1 MFENTMLTLA
11 VKLLSP
17 ILIGLVTPFVLDGI
31 KQASAVIDGLPAYA
45 KQGLAIAIASL
56 ATALANLVGTDIP
69 TELALWDGEVVKAL
83 VAGFLAIA
91 IKQHKQLKAKK

>member
-1 MFENTMLTLA
+1 MLGDAA
-11 VKLLSP
+11 VNIALKIISP
-17 ILIGLVTPFVLDGI
+17 ILIGVITPFVLDGI
-31 KQASAVIDGLPAYA
+31 KRGSTLVDELPPYA

-56 ATALANLVGTDIP
+56 ATGLSAVVNADIP

-83 VAGFLAIA
+83 VSGFLAIA

>member
-1 MFENTMLTLA
+1 MLSDAALTLA
-11 VKLLSP
+11 LKVISP
-17 ILIGLVTPFVLDGI
+17 ILIGLVTPYVLDAI
-31 KQASAVIDGLPAYA
+31 KHASKLVDDLPAFA

-56 ATALANLVGTDIP
+56 ATALANLLGTDIP

-91 IKQHKQLKAKK
+91 IKQHKQLKVKK

>member
-1 MFENTMLTLA
+1 MLGDAALTLA
-11 VKLLSP
+11 LKVISP
-17 ILIGLVTPFVLDGI
+17 ILIGFATPFVLDGI
-31 KQASAVIDGLPAYA
+31 KKVSKLVDDLPAFA

-56 ATALANLVGTDIP
+56 ATALANLLGTDIP
-69 TELALWDGEVVKAL
+69 TDLALWDGEVVKAL

>member
-31 KQASAVIDGLPAYA
+31 KQTSAVIDGLPAYA

>member
-69 TELALWDGEVVKAL
+69 TDLALWDGEVVKAL